1 MDTPLIWVVPFSGVL
16 ALAVAGYF
24 AWDVLRSPVGTP
36 EMQRVAGLIYV
47 AAVAFIRRQYR
58 TIALLALGGAV
69 LIGAVVYFFEHVEGI
84 TSAELAIRTAVA
96 FLVGAV
102 ASMLSGIIGMFV
114 AVKSNLRTSAAAQHS
129 IGDALRISCT
139 APRLVAERPHAL
151 RDGIQRLLRT
161 GEYVVVIHAQE
172 QLGAEPGAVLQVR
185 RGE

>member
-1 MDTPLIWVVPFSGVL
+1 
-16 ALAVAGYF
+16 
-24 AWDVLRSPVGTP
+24 
-36 EMQRVAGLIYV
+36 MQRVAGLIYV

-114 AVKSNLRTSAAAQHS
+114 AVKSNLRTGAAAQHS
-129 IGDALRISCT
+129 IGDALRISLRGGAGSRDLFV
-139 APRLVAERPHAL
+139 APLLIRGVVMFLAYNGLGKPGPAAFLFLRVGVRAAFVA
-151 RDGIQRLLRT
+151 
-161 GEYVVVIHAQE
+161 
-172 QLGAEPGAVLQVR
+172 
-185 RGE
+185 